1 MVKARLY
8 LEGGGDS
15 KELRMRC
22 REGFSKLLDQ
32 VVPGRKPRLVAC
44 GSRNST
50 FADFKTAH
58 SQATDGEFVA
68 MWVDSEDPLANLDAT
83 WQHLQARD
91 GWKAPADATDRQV
104 LFMTTCM
111 ETLIVADRA
120 ALREHYGAKL
130 QENALPS
137 LQQMEARNRH
147 EVQDALAHAT
157 RNCTNKYLK
166 GRRSF
171 EVLSKLKAD
180 TLKQHLP
187 SFERATRIL
196 DEKL

>member
-1 MVKARLY
+1 
-8 LEGGGDS
+8 
-15 KELRMRC
+15 MRC

-32 VVPGRKPRLVAC
+32 VVPGRKPRLIAC
-44 GSRNST
+44 GSRHST
-50 FADFKTAH
+50 FDDFRTAH
-58 SQATDGEFVA
+58 SQAKDGEFVA

-83 WQHLQARD
+83 WHHLQARD
-91 GWKAPADATDRQV
+91 GWKAPVGATDEQV

-111 ETLIVADRA
+111 ETMIAADRP

-137 LQQMEARNRH
+137 LHQIEARNRH

-157 RNCTNKYLK
+157 RHCKNQYLK
-166 GRRSF
+166 GRGSF
-171 EVLSKLKAD
+171 EALSKLNAN